1 MVFTCLAQKN
11 YQFSLTVFTCNWFL
25 ILDKIQDDDHVWW
38 RHRPPAAPPPIKYTS
53 SCREDLKAVHWWQNH
68 SVATPFWGGREGREV
83 AFIRFIRFIGVA
95 KSQYKQDLH
104 CSSYKEK
111 TAPQLRRRVLQDFT
125 FPRLVFIWAVWS
137 SILKINVQNTMK
149 DQQT

>member
-1 MVFTCLAQKN
+1 MLYIHQLF
-11 YQFSLTVFTCNWFL
+11 
-25 ILDKIQDDDHVWW
+25 DKID
-38 RHRPPAAPPPIKYTS
+38 YLS
-53 SCREDLKAVHWWQNH
+53 GL
-68 SVATPFWGGREGREV
+68 FWTGV
-83 AFIRFIRFIGVA
+83 MDQTIDFIRFIGVV

-137 SILKINVQNTMK
+137 SILKVNVQNTMK

>member
-1 MVFTCLAQKN
+1 MIHNIVTEVD
-11 YQFSLTVFTCNWFL
+11 SLDHIHNQILWKGFL
-25 ILDKIQDDDHVWW
+25 TTDPKRVNITRNNSKKILYIHQLFDKTD
-38 RHRPPAAPPPIKYTS
+38 Y
-53 SCREDLKAVHWWQNH
+53 L
-68 SVATPFWGGREGREV
+68 SVLFWTGV
-83 AFIRFIRFIGVA
+83 MDQTIDFIRFIGVV

-104 CSSYKEK
+104 CSGYKEK

-137 SILKINVQNTMK
+137 IILKVNVQNTMK